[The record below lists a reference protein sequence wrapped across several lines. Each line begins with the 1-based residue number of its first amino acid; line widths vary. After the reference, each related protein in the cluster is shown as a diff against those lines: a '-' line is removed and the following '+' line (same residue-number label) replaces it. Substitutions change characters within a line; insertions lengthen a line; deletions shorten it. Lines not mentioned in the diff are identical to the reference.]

1 MPKGTIVITGGSSPI
16 GFETAKQLAE
26 IGHSVVVGYHDS
38 KLAADR
44 VVNLI
49 KQNGGIAHAFFVNTN
64 DETSIAK
71 LFSFADGLGKLHGLI
86 NGAAITGRQKDFCSL
101 KRSEIE
107 DVFKVNFMGSLIC
120 CQHAA
125 SRMSK
130 KNGGEGGRI
139 VNISSQ
145 AARSGGYRRVAYAAS
160 KAALETLTVS
170 LASELANDEILVTAV
185 SPGVI
190 NSFEN
195 KRVNSDWLKSAEAKV
210 PLGRLGEPKEVASL
224 LVWLM
229 MPEANYITGTT
240 IEINGGRRA

>member
-1 MPKGTIVITGGSSPI
+1 
-16 GFETAKQLAE
+16 
-26 IGHSVVVGYHDS
+26 
-38 KLAADR
+38 
-44 VVNLI
+44 
-49 KQNGGIAHAFFVNTN
+49 
-64 DETSIAK
+64 
-71 LFSFADGLGKLHGLI
+71 
-86 NGAAITGRQKDFCSL
+86 
-101 KRSEIE
+101 
-107 DVFKVNFMGSLIC
+107 
-120 CQHAA
+120 
-125 SRMSK
+125 MSK